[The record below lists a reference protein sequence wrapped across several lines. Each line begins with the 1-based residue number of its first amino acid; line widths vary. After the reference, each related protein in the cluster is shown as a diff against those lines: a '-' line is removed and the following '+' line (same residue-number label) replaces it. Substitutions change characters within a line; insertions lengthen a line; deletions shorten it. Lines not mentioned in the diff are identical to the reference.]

1 LKKRIKMIV
10 FQGKHSNNSIM
21 IARTAAFTAVKN
33 ALENNPVV
41 TLLGA
46 RQVGKTT
53 LARQI
58 AAEASASMP
67 VHFFDLEDPTDL
79 ARLNEPKLA
88 LSVLAGL
95 VIIDEVQRMPS
106 LFPLLR
112 VLADRPEAPAKFILL
127 GSASPDIVR
136 GSSETLAGRSAFI
149 DLGGFDLREI
159 AAAQMRPLWWRGG
172 FPRAFLA
179 ASDTAAREW
188 QENFIRAFLERD
200 IPALGIDAPAPTLRR
215 FWTMLAHYHGQ
226 TWNAAEFARSLGAS
240 EAVARRYLDILC
252 GAFAARQLPP
262 WFENLGK
269 RQVKSPKVYIRDP
282 GIMHALLRVESFE
295 ALQGHPK
302 LGASWE
308 GLCVEQLLAVAG
320 ERNAYYWATH
330 AGAELDLLLFRG
342 QKRIGV
348 EIKYADAP
356 RTTKSMHSALADLG
370 LAHLYV
376 VHPGEARFP
385 MAENITAISL
395 PGLIAEIA

>member
-1 LKKRIKMIV
+1 
-10 FQGKHSNNSIM
+10 M
-21 IARTAAFTAVKN
+21 IARTAVFTAIKN
-33 ALENNPVV
+33 ALQHYPVV

-58 AAEASASMP
+58 AAESGGTTP
-67 VHFFDLEDPTDL
+67 VHYFDLEDPNDL
-79 ARLNEPKLA
+79 AHLAQPKLA
-88 LSVLAGL
+88 LGALGGL
-95 VIIDEVQRMPS
+95 VIIDEVQREPS
-106 LFPLLR
+106 LFALLR

-136 GSSETLAGRSAFI
+136 GVSETLAGRAAFI

-159 AAAQMRPLWWRGG
+159 PASRLSALWWRGG

-179 ASDTAAREW
+179 ASDEASRDW

-200 IPALGIDAPAPTLRR
+200 IPALGIGAPALTLRR

-240 EAVARRYLDILC
+240 EATARRYLDILC
-252 GAFAARQLPP
+252 GAFVVRQLPP

-269 RQVKSPKVYIRDP
+269 RQVRAPKIYIRDS
-282 GIMHALLRVESFE
+282 GVLHALLRVESFE

-308 GLCVEQLLAVAG
+308 GFCVEQLVSVLG
-320 ERNAYYWATH
+320 ERNAHYWATH
-330 AGAELDLLLFRG
+330 ADAELDLLLLRG
-342 QKRIGV
+342 EKRIGV
-348 EIKYADAP
+348 EIKYTDAP
-356 RTTKSMHSALADLG
+356 RTTKSMHIALADLR

-376 VHPGEARFP
+376 VHPGEKRFP

-395 PGLIAEIA
+395 LGAVSELA